1 MADSVTVIR
10 LKHISRFKDRHGHPR
25 AYLRLPGRKPL
36 ALPGAPGSPEFMAA
50 YNAAVAAEPP
60 PAPGPK
66 QPPPGTLDALAASY
80 YRSHAFTDLREST
93 QATYRRIIED
103 LRGDHGAKPIRLLD
117 PTRIAGL
124 MAEKAEHRTAA
135 NHRLRILRHLM
146 AHAVE
151 TKMLV
156 TDPTAGVKR
165 MKHRAKGYPTWSE
178 ADIALYEAHWPT
190 GTRQRL
196 ALALLLYTAQRRSD
210 VVRMGRQHVTGRM
223 MWVRQLKT
231 STELEIPIH
240 PALAAELAHVPT
252 GQLVFLLT
260 NEGANAKAFTPN
272 GFYMRFTQWAQEA
285 GVPPGRSPHGLRKA
299 CARRLA
305 EAGATTHQI
314 AAVTGHK
321 NLAEVELYTRAANQ
335 RRMAVAGMAQIENFT
350 SNPPGEAL
358 PTRRESGG

>member
-1 MADSVTVIR
+1 MADPVTVVR
-10 LKHISRFKDRHGHPR
+10 LKHISRFRDRHGHQR
-25 AYLRLPGRKPL
+25 AYLRLPGRKPV
-36 ALPGAPGSPEFMAA
+36 ALPGDPGSTEFMAA
-50 YNAAVAAEPP
+50 YQAAIADVPP
-60 PAPGPK
+60 PAPAPK

-80 YRSHAFTDLREST
+80 YRSSPFTDLRAST

-103 LRGDHGAKPIRLLD
+103 LRAVHGDKPIRLLD

-124 MAEKAEHRTAA
+124 MAEKAAHRTAA
-135 NHRLRILRHLM
+135 NHRLRILKHLM
-146 AHAVE
+146 AHAIE
-151 TKMLV
+151 AKMLV
-156 TDPTAGVKR
+156 VDPTAGVKR

-178 ADIALYEAHWPT
+178 AEIAQYEAHWPS

-210 VVRMGRQHVTGRM
+210 VVRMGRQHVTGRTM
-223 MWVRQLKT
+223 RVRQMKT

-240 PALAAELAHVPT
+240 AALATEIAQVPQ

-260 NEGANAKAFTPN
+260 HEGPDAKAFTAG
-272 GFYMRFTQWAQEA
+272 GFYNRFVAWAQEA

-335 RRMAVAGMAQIENFT
+335 KRMAVAGMARIK
-350 SNPPGEAL
+350 PARPK
-358 PTRRESGG
+358 RGGQ